1 MNDLS
6 PEAHLDIFLRSQR
19 IVGKRLG
26 QAFSEA
32 GAVTGNEASVLV
44 SLSKA
49 PDRRMRMDE
58 LSQDVLLDKSTV
70 SRLVDRLEHAGYVER
85 LPSQHDRRGVYAA
98 MTSEGRNALR
108 HVTRA
113 FREVFDDIFLGD
125 LNAKELN
132 QMTSLLNRLY
142 LGNARRAEGSLDSFV
157 GSPEESPA

>member
-6 PEAHLDIFLRSQR
+6 PEAHLDIFLHAQR

-49 PDRRMRMDE
+49 PDRKMRIDE

-70 SRLVDRLEHAGYVER
+70 SRLVARLERAGYVER

-113 FREVFDDIFLGD
+113 FREVFDDIFLSD
-125 LNAKELN
+125 LSTDELN
-132 QMTSLLNRLY
+132 LMTSFLNRLY
-142 LGNARRAEGSLDSFV
+142 LGNLQRSDDSLGFDVS
-157 GSPEESPA
+157 SPEQTTA